1 MLRVSV
7 VRDILKARISA
18 RALVR
23 SKPRAMA
30 PPTVVAFRKLRRENS
45 TKHLLTE
52 LQNRRYAT
60 QRLGCQVISRTRRG
74 NGCSMTPPCF
84 KCESTMIFQA
94 MPSAGGDFG
103 N

>member
-7 VRDILKARISA
+7 VRDTLKARISA

-23 SKPRAMA
+23 SKPRSMA

-60 QRLGCQVISRTRRG
+60 QSLGCQVIDVAQTLLSVRRTDRSV
-74 NGCSMTPPCF
+74 CPTQF
-84 KCESTMIFQA
+84 KPLEPLEETGA
-94 MPSAGGDFG
+94 R
-103 N
+103 